1 MDRRKIVY
9 YNSRTPYELPKSKKG
24 GISAGKV
31 GLALAFIGI
40 VALLQSFSNGTNP
53 NNTSQVLAE
62 QTSAQS
68 ANQIQE
74 AQIDS
79 PLQNVP
85 FPEAGQAAIGTLDK
99 GVIKHTENET
109 QAPIASMTKVITA
122 LVVLEKRPLEIGQQG
137 DTITLT
143 EKDAQ
148 YFNDYY
154 AKLGTVTAVNV
165 GATMTQYEALQAM
178 LLPSSNN
185 MSDTL
190 VDRYFSSQE
199 EYLKFANDYL
209 QKNGLSN
216 TVVADASGFSPDS
229 KSTPS
234 DLIKIAQMALNN
246 SVIKEIVAQPFATLN
261 VAGDVPNYNQLI
273 NEPGVIGIKPGT
285 TDEAGYCLLFAANL
299 PYSSGK
305 NNVVIAVSMGQTD
318 RPAFIASLKAML
330 ESSRELL
337 IANQN

>member
-9 YNSRTPYELPKSKKG
+9 YNSRTPYELPKRKKG
-24 GISAGKV
+24 GITLGKV
-31 GLALAFIGI
+31 GLAVTFIGL
-40 VALLQSFSNGTNP
+40 VALLQGFSKTSTS
-53 NNTSQVLAE
+53 NNSSQVLAE
-62 QTSAQS
+62 QTSVQPT
-68 ANQIQE
+68 E
-74 AQIDS
+74 ALKEVKIDS

-85 FPEAGQAAIGTLDK
+85 FPGTGQAAIGTLDL

-122 LVVLEKRPLEIGQQG
+122 LVILDKRPLDIGQPG
-137 DTITLT
+137 DVITIT

-154 AKLGTVTAVNV
+154 AKLGTVTTVTV
-165 GATMTQYEALQAM
+165 GATMSQYEALQAM

-190 VDRYFSSQE
+190 VDRYFSSMD
-199 EYLKFANDYL
+199 EYVTFANEFL

-216 TVVADASGFSPDS
+216 TVIADASGFSPGS

-234 DLIKIAQMALNN
+234 DMIKIGQMALNN
-246 SVIKEIVAQPFATLN
+246 PVVKEIVAQPYATLN

-273 NEPGVIGIKPGT
+273 NEPGIIGIKPGT

-299 PYSSGK
+299 PDSSGK
-305 NNVVIAVSMGQTD
+305 NNVVIAVSMGQSD
-318 RPAFIASLKAML
+318 RPAFIESLKSML
-330 ESSRELL
+330 ESSRQIL
-337 IANQN
+337 AQ

>member
-9 YNSRTPYELPKSKKG
+9 YNSRSTQRAPVRKKS
-24 GISAGKV
+24 GISLGKV
-31 GLALAFIGI
+31 MLAISFIA
-40 VALLQSFSNGTNP
+40 VAAILQTLTSSGNKNDNNP
-53 NNTSQVLAE
+53 QQVLAE
-62 QTSAQS
+62 QTTTETPEAAQ
-68 ANQIQE
+68 E
-74 AQIDS
+74 LKIDS

-85 FPEAGQAAIGTLDK
+85 FPTTGQAAIGTLEQ
-99 GVIKHTENET
+99 GVIKHTENEA

-122 LVVLEKRPLEIGQQG
+122 LVVLEKRPLERGQPG

-143 EKDAQ
+143 DKDAQ

-154 AKLGTVTAVNV
+154 AKLGTVTAITV
-165 GATMTQYEALQAM
+165 GASMTQYEALQAM

-216 TVVADASGFSPDS
+216 TVVADASGFSPGS

-234 DLIKIAQMALNN
+234 DMIKLGQLALKNP
-246 SVIKEIVAQPFATLN
+246 VVKEIVAQPFATLS

-273 NEPGVIGIKPGT
+273 SEPGVIGIKPGT

-299 PYSSGK
+299 PEK
-305 NNVVIAVSMGQTD
+305 NGQNQTVIAVSMGQTD
-318 RPAFIASLKAML
+318 RPVFLAGLKEML
-330 ESSRELL
+330 QTSRLL
-337 IANQN
+337 LAQ

>member
-9 YNSRTPYELPKSKKG
+9 YNSRTTHRAPQRKKSG
-24 GISAGKV
+24 LSLGKV
-31 GLALAFIGI
+31 ALAAMFVAI
-40 VALLQSFSNGTNP
+40 VALLQIIPGRASKTDNMQ
-53 NNTSQVLAE
+53 QVLAE
-62 QTSAQS
+62 QTTALPVEAS
-68 ANQIQE
+68 QE
-74 AQIDS
+74 TKIDS

-85 FPEAGQAAIGTLDK
+85 FPNTGQAAIGTLEQ
-99 GVIKHTENET
+99 GVIKHTDNET

-122 LVVLEKRPLEIGQQG
+122 LVILDKRPLELGQPG

-154 AKLGTVTAVNV
+154 AKLGTVTAVTV

-190 VDRYFSSQE
+190 VDRYFSNMD
-199 EYLKFANDYL
+199 EYIKYANDYL
-209 QKNGLSN
+209 QKQGLKQ
-216 TVVADASGFSPDS
+216 TVIADASGFSPGS

-234 DLIKIAQMALNN
+234 DMIKLGQLALKNP
-246 SVIKEIVAQPFATLN
+246 VVKEIVAQPFATLS

-273 NEPGVIGIKPGT
+273 NEAGVIGIKPGT

-299 PYSSGK
+299 PDIAGK
-305 NNVVIAVSMGQTD
+305 VHTVIAVSMGQTD
-318 RPAFIASLKAML
+318 RPTFVASMKAML
-330 ESSRELL
+330 ESSR
-337 IANQN
+337 QNLAQ